1 MLSVDNMAWSFRRAK
16 TDVRQQQIVEATL
29 ALLADSPLDQLS
41 TRQIARALG
50 ISQPALFRHFA
61 SRDELLMAVIAA
73 TQRQL
78 GEIAESVLSEP
89 VGPVEKLEALAR
101 ALLRHLHRHPG
112 LPRLLFANV
121 ASGEG
126 PLFDALKQLYSMQ
139 RALVTELT
147 REAQR
152 AGEIDPSIDP
162 RDAATLFVGMLQSI
176 TLIRRLDARP
186 DPLEA
191 EGARLLGIWLRGVRA
206 SSSALPALPVES
218 LPVPEGLRAL
228 DVRPILEQGT
238 DPLDAILEALAAVGP
253 GGVLKLTAPFRPEP
267 LLALLGGRGHA
278 LANQRLGPREFLVE
292 VIHGGQ
298 PVPEDL
304 RDLPAPEPMERVLVA
319 VSALP
324 PSGVYL
330 ARLPRNPRLLV
341 PHLRERGLIHQ
352 IYEEPDGSALVRVY
366 RPR

>member
-1 MLSVDNMAWSFRRAK
+1 MTWSFRRAK
-16 TDVRQQQIVEATL
+16 TDVRQQQIVEAAL

-73 TQRQL
+73 TQKQL
-78 GEIAESVLSEP
+78 GEIAQGVLSEP
-89 VGPVEKLEALAR
+89 VGPTAKLEALAR

-139 RALVTELT
+139 RALVAELT
-147 REAQR
+147 RDAQR
-152 AGEIDPSIDP
+152 AGELDPSIDA

-176 TLIRRLDARP
+176 TLIRRLEVRQDS
-186 DPLEA
+186 LEE
-191 EGARLLGIWLRGVRA
+191 EGRRLLAIWLRGVRA
-206 SSSALPALPVES
+206 TSGAPATLPVES
-218 LPVPEGLRAL
+218 LPVPEGLRTL
-228 DVRPILEQGT
+228 DVRPILEQGI
-238 DPLDAILEALAAVGP
+238 DPLDAILEVLAAVGP

-278 LANQRLGPREFLVE
+278 LEVRRVGPREFQVE

-298 PVPEDL
+298 PAPEDL

-324 PSGVYL
+324 PGGVYL
-330 ARLPRNPRLLV
+330 ARVPRSPRLLV
-341 PHLRERGLIHQ
+341 PHLRERGLVHQ
-352 IYEEPDGSALVRVY
+352 TYEEPDGSALVRVY